1 MEFRPR
7 NYSAELESHALP
19 RVTAAAHPLSASPPS
34 PPLAQVDVVD
44 RGNSAFFDPLRGTD
58 NDANAAAPDH
68 DNLNESSDLQP
79 TKEWTS
85 FRRLL
90 MQRFPVSKMVSVSSM
105 PDVLMR
111 SGKLHEKSSTAMHLE
126 ELDDPQKFADE
137 GVKTIT
143 WQEYVS
149 RLHELKDEITR
160 SWQAEDRVTSLK
172 LSIKVAKLLMDTSVL
187 EFYPTLFVLVTDI
200 MDMLGNLVWQR
211 IKQKAEFSEDGTL
224 CCSLAENFQARDI
237 CADAKETCYNWFSK
251 IGAVQELLPR
261 IYLELA
267 ILPCWCFL
275 LDQPLDSLRRLV
287 MMTRGL
293 GDPVASAYCRLYMAH
308 CAQKLPSHDIG
319 MRRPDPCI
327 SASQVHHNAL
337 TPLQTAIQDL
347 GYLVTCM
354 NDIRVILMQILSS
367 NERSHK
373 NVEVNKKLQVSL
385 MEPTIE
391 YIMKCVFNGLT
402 ERQVNEV
409 LSELGLMKNQQ
420 DLGSVS
426 CVSIIL
432 HHLLKELPIEVVSTN
447 VVQILHLIEFSKDNS
462 FGQNLNYRL
471 LGFRLYERK
480 SPVHIVNTV
489 LDKVIQVIG
498 LYDSLDEYLKVVDAY
513 TDLILQN
520 RMNNHLNAILE
531 GISNRALNKR
541 VTEDEMLSLQ
551 SLIVKLL
558 SHFKHLE
565 DVFSLVHFPEILDVM
580 YGKSQDVVFLHILN
594 MVTRNDHISDP
605 TSIQLL
611 FEIAQTLH
619 DNIEFMNVKDN
630 DGQVARSISRFV
642 LMVDYGAEMEQHLAF
657 LVNCRGAFGRFN
669 ELKETLVHSG
679 NSLAIQALKCAKKH
693 LSFFKA
699 CVTFSEVT
707 IPSVSAHR
715 QFDLFLE
722 TAEVAFL
729 GGLVS
734 HSDGLIDSAITC
746 LHTLDI
752 IDGFRSPTDV
762 EGLVSSIRKLCGFLI
777 MVPGCTFSLP
787 VTYFP
792 NNLFTLIS
800 SRSWFEPKMR
810 TQIFSAIILLLT
822 TQSQKRLPY
831 HANTQPVSES
841 TFQCLL
847 SYQQRSVSHSLQELR
862 GGETPGNDMLYY
874 GDSSYNQELASL
886 SKLVLENLL
895 SAVQQ
900 EPSQAARGIMALEA
914 CNCIASSFMLNRELS
929 PVCLTLIETA
939 KSCLSAQDR
948 FLQSTIQLLNK
959 QCPTSLGIMVSTSV

>member
-7 NYSAELESHALP
+7 NYSAENEAHALP
-19 RVTAAAHPLSASPPS
+19 RVRAAAHPLSAPP
-34 PPLAQVDVVD
+34 PPLAQVEVVD
-44 RGNSAFFDPLRGTD
+44 RGNTNFFDPLRGTD
-58 NDANAAAPDH
+58 NDSNATSLDH
-68 DNLNESSDLQP
+68 DNMNESVDHQP

-111 SGKLHEKSSTAMHLE
+111 GGKLHDKSSTNMHLE

-160 SWQAEDRVTSLK
+160 SWLAEDRVTSLK
-172 LSIKVAKLLMDTSVL
+172 LSIKVAKLLMDTSVF

-211 IKQKAEFSEDGTL
+211 IKRKAEFSEDGAL
-224 CCSLAENFQARDI
+224 CCNLAENFEARDI

-267 ILPCWCFL
+267 ILPCWRFL
-275 LDQPLDSLRRLV
+275 LDQPLDSLQRLV

-319 MRRPDPCI
+319 
-327 SASQVHHNAL
+327 
-337 TPLQTAIQDL
+337 
-347 GYLVTCM
+347 YLVTCV
-354 NDIRVILMQILSS
+354 NDLRVILMQILSAK
-367 NERSHK
+367 ERTDK
-373 NVEVNKKLQVSL
+373 NVTLDRKLQVSL

-391 YIMKCVFNGLT
+391 YIMKCIFNGLSQ
-402 ERQVNEV
+402 RQVNEV

-426 CVSIIL
+426 CVSIVL
-432 HHLLKELPIEVVSTN
+432 HHLLKELPIEVVSSN
-447 VVQILHLIEFSKDNS
+447 IVQILRLIEFSKDNS
-462 FGQNLNYRL
+462 FDQHMNYRL

-480 SPVHIVNTV
+480 SSVDIVNAV
-489 LDKVIQVIG
+489 IEKVIQVIA

-520 RMNNHLNAILE
+520 QKDNHLNTILE
-531 GISNRALNKR
+531 GISKRARNKG

-551 SLIVKLL
+551 SLVVKLL

-565 DVFSLVHFPEILDVM
+565 DVFSLVQFPEIIDVM

-594 MVTRNDHISDP
+594 MATRNGHISDP
-605 TSIQLL
+605 TSIQML
-611 FEIAQTLH
+611 FEISQTLH
-619 DNIEFMNVKDN
+619 DNIEFMNVKDD
-630 DGQVARSISRFV
+630 DGQVAHSISRFV
-642 LMVDYGAEMEQHLAF
+642 HMVDYGAEMECHLAF
-657 LVNCRGAFGRFN
+657 LVDCRGAFGRLN
-669 ELKETLVHSG
+669 ELKETLVHSS

-693 LSFFKA
+693 LSFVKS
-699 CVTFSEVT
+699 CITFSEVT
-707 IPSVSAHR
+707 IPSISAHR

-722 TAEVAFL
+722 TAEVALL

-734 HSDGLIDSAITC
+734 HLDGLIDSAISC
-746 LHTLDI
+746 LHILDI
-752 IDGFRSPTDV
+752 IDGYRTPTDV

-777 MVPGCTFSLP
+777 MVPGNFSLP

-792 NNLFTLIS
+792 NNLFTVVS
-800 SRSWFEPKMR
+800 SQSWFEPKMR

-822 TQSQKRLPY
+822 TLSQKRLPY
-831 HANTQPVSES
+831 HANPQI
-841 TFQCLL
+841 
-847 SYQQRSVSHSLQELR
+847 
-862 GGETPGNDMLYY
+862 PGNNILYY
-874 GDSSYNQELASL
+874 GDSSYNQELVSL
-886 SKLVLENLL
+886 SKPVLENLL
-895 SAVQQ
+895 SAIQQ
-900 EPSQAARGIMALEA
+900 EPSQAARGIIALEA
-914 CNCIASSFMLNRELS
+914 CNCIASSFMLNNELS
-929 PVCLTLIETA
+929 SVCLTLVETA
-939 KSCLSAQDR
+939 KSCMSAQDKY
-948 FLQSTIQLLNK
+948 LQSTIQLLSK
-959 QCPTSLGIMVSTSV
+959 QSPTSVGTMVSISV

>member
-7 NYSAELESHALP
+7 DFSAEHESHALP
-19 RVTAAAHPLSASPPS
+19 RLRADAHPLSAPPPP

-44 RGNSAFFDPLRGTD
+44 GGNTDFFDPLRGTD
-58 NDANAAAPDH
+58 NDANAAPPDH
-68 DNLNESSDLQP
+68 ANLNEAVDHQP

-111 SGKLHEKSSTAMHLE
+111 SGKLHEKSSPNMHLE
-126 ELDDPQKFADE
+126 ELDDPQKFAEE

-149 RLHELKDEITR
+149 RLHELKDDITR
-160 SWQAEDRVTSLK
+160 SWLAEDRVTSLK
-172 LSIKVAKLLMDTSVL
+172 LSIKAPSLLETLADEVLDKLNSGGKIW
-187 EFYPTLFVLVTDI
+187 DI

-211 IKQKAEFSEDGTL
+211 IKRKAEFSEDGAVH
-224 CCSLAENFQARDI
+224 CNLAENFEARDI

-267 ILPCWCFL
+267 ILPCWRFL
-275 LDQPLDSLRRLV
+275 LDQPLDSLQRLV
-287 MMTRGL
+287 MMARGL

-319 MRRPDPCI
+319 
-327 SASQVHHNAL
+327 
-337 TPLQTAIQDL
+337 
-347 GYLVTCM
+347 YLVTCVK
-354 NDIRVILMQILSS
+354 DIRVILMQILSA
-367 NERSHK
+367 NERTHK
-373 NVEVNKKLQVSL
+373 NVKLNKKLQVSL

-391 YIMKCVFNGLT
+391 YIMKSIFNGLSQ
-402 ERQVNEV
+402 RQVNDV

-426 CVSIIL
+426 CVSIVL
-432 HHLLKELPIEVVSTN
+432 HHLLKELPIEVVSSN

-462 FGQNLNYRL
+462 FGQHMNYRL
-471 LGFRLYERK
+471 LGFRLYEIK
-480 SPVHIVNTV
+480 SPVDIVNAV
-489 LDKVIQVIG
+489 LDKVTQVIA

-520 RMNNHLNAILE
+520 QMDNHLNTILE
-531 GISNRALNKR
+531 GISKRAWNKG
-541 VTEDEMLSLQ
+541 VTEDEMPSLQ
-551 SLIVKLL
+551 SLVVKLL
-558 SHFKHLE
+558 SHFKCLE
-565 DVFSLVHFPEILDVM
+565 DVFSLDRFPEIMDVM

-594 MVTRNDHISDP
+594 MATRNGHISDP

-611 FEIAQTLH
+611 FEISQMLH
-619 DNIEFMNVKDN
+619 DNMEFMNVKDD

-642 LMVDYGAEMEQHLAF
+642 HMVDYGAEMERHLSF
-657 LVNCRGAFGRFN
+657 LVDCRGALGRLN
-669 ELKETLVHSG
+669 ELKETLVHSS
-679 NSLAIQALKCAKKH
+679 NSLAIQALKSAKKH
-693 LSFFKA
+693 PSFVKS

-707 IPSVSAHR
+707 IPSIAARR

-734 HSDGLIDSAITC
+734 HSDGLIDSAISC

-752 IDGFRSPTDV
+752 IDGFRTPTDV

-777 MVPGCTFSLP
+777 MVPGNPSLP

-822 TQSQKRLPY
+822 TLSQKKLPY
-831 HANTQPVSES
+831 HANTQI
-841 TFQCLL
+841 
-847 SYQQRSVSHSLQELR
+847 
-862 GGETPGNDMLYY
+862 PGNDMLYY
-874 GDSSYNQELASL
+874 GDSSYNQELGSL

-900 EPSQAARGIMALEA
+900 EPSMAARGIMALEA
-914 CNCIASSFMLNRELS
+914 CNCIASSFMLSNELS
-929 PVCLTLIETA
+929 SVCLTLIETA
-939 KSCLSAQDR
+939 KSCLSVQDR
-948 FLQSTIQLLNK
+948 YLRSTIQLLNK
-959 QCPTSLGIMVSTSV
+959 QSPTSVGIMVSTSI

>member
-7 NYSAELESHALP
+7 NYSAENEAHALP
-19 RVTAAAHPLSASPPS
+19 RVRAAAHPLSAPP
-34 PPLAQVDVVD
+34 PPLAQVEVVD
-44 RGNSAFFDPLRGTD
+44 RGNTNFFDPLRGTD
-58 NDANAAAPDH
+58 NDSNATSLDH
-68 DNLNESSDLQP
+68 DNMNESVDHQP

-111 SGKLHEKSSTAMHLE
+111 GGKLHDKSSTNMHLE

-160 SWQAEDRVTSLK
+160 SWLAEDRVTSLK
-172 LSIKVAKLLMDTSVL
+172 LSIKVAKLLMDTSVF

-211 IKQKAEFSEDGTL
+211 IKRKAEFSEDGAL
-224 CCSLAENFQARDI
+224 CCNLAGIRFKGPVNH
-237 CADAKETCYNWFSK
+237 SK
-251 IGAVQELLPR
+251 FF
-261 IYLELA
+261 YLELA
-267 ILPCWCFL
+267 ILPCWRFL
-275 LDQPLDSLRRLV
+275 LDQPLDSLQRLV

-319 MRRPDPCI
+319 
-327 SASQVHHNAL
+327 
-337 TPLQTAIQDL
+337 
-347 GYLVTCM
+347 YLVTCV
-354 NDIRVILMQILSS
+354 NDLRVILMQILSAK
-367 NERSHK
+367 ERTDK
-373 NVEVNKKLQVSL
+373 NVTLDRKLQVSL

-391 YIMKCVFNGLT
+391 YIMKCIFNGLSQ
-402 ERQVNEV
+402 RQVNEV

-426 CVSIIL
+426 CVSIVL
-432 HHLLKELPIEVVSTN
+432 HHLLKELPIEVVSSN
-447 VVQILHLIEFSKDNS
+447 IVQILRLIEFSKDNS
-462 FGQNLNYRL
+462 FDQHMNYRL

-480 SPVHIVNTV
+480 SSVDIVNAV
-489 LDKVIQVIG
+489 IEKVIQVIA

-520 RMNNHLNAILE
+520 QKDNHLNTILE
-531 GISNRALNKR
+531 GISKRARNKG

-551 SLIVKLL
+551 SLVVKLL

-565 DVFSLVHFPEILDVM
+565 DVFSLVQFPEIIDVM

-594 MVTRNDHISDP
+594 MATRNGHISDP
-605 TSIQLL
+605 TSIQML
-611 FEIAQTLH
+611 FEISQTLH
-619 DNIEFMNVKDN
+619 DNIEFMNVKDD
-630 DGQVARSISRFV
+630 DGQVAHSISRFV
-642 LMVDYGAEMEQHLAF
+642 HMVDYGAEMECHLAF
-657 LVNCRGAFGRFN
+657 LVDCRGAFGRLN
-669 ELKETLVHSG
+669 ELKETLVHSS

-693 LSFFKA
+693 LSFVKS
-699 CVTFSEVT
+699 CITFSEVT
-707 IPSVSAHR
+707 IPSISAHR

-722 TAEVAFL
+722 TAEVALL

-734 HSDGLIDSAITC
+734 HLDGLIDSAISC
-746 LHTLDI
+746 LHILDI
-752 IDGFRSPTDV
+752 IDGYRTPTDV

-777 MVPGCTFSLP
+777 MVPGNFSLP

-792 NNLFTLIS
+792 NNLFTVVS
-800 SRSWFEPKMR
+800 SQSWFEPKMR

-822 TQSQKRLPY
+822 TLSQKRLPY
-831 HANTQPVSES
+831 HANPQI
-841 TFQCLL
+841 
-847 SYQQRSVSHSLQELR
+847 
-862 GGETPGNDMLYY
+862 PGNNILYY
-874 GDSSYNQELASL
+874 GDSSYNQELVSL
-886 SKLVLENLL
+886 SKPVLENLL
-895 SAVQQ
+895 SAIQQ
-900 EPSQAARGIMALEA
+900 EPSQAARGIIALEA
-914 CNCIASSFMLNRELS
+914 CNCIASSFMLNNELS
-929 PVCLTLIETA
+929 SVCLTLVETA
-939 KSCLSAQDR
+939 KSCMSAQDKY
-948 FLQSTIQLLNK
+948 LQSTIQLLSK
-959 QCPTSLGIMVSTSV
+959 QSPTSVGTMVSISV

>member
-7 NYSAELESHALP
+7 NYSAENESHALP
-19 RVTAAAHPLSASPPS
+19 RARADAHPLFAPSPPLP
-34 PPLAQVDVVD
+34 PPLAQVEVVHP
-44 RGNSAFFDPLRGTD
+44 GNSDFFDPLRGTD
-58 NDANAAAPDH
+58 NDANAASPDH
-68 DNLNESSDLQP
+68 DSLNEAADHQP

-111 SGKLHEKSSTAMHLE
+111 SGKLHEKSSTNMHLE

-160 SWQAEDRVTSLK
+160 SWLAEDRVTSLK
-172 LSIKVAKLLMDTSVL
+172 LSIKVAKLLMDTSVF

-211 IKQKAEFSEDGTL
+211 IKQKAEFSDDGAL
-224 CCSLAENFQARDI
+224 RCNLAENFEARDI

-267 ILPCWCFL
+267 ILPCWRFL
-275 LDQPLDSLRRLV
+275 LDQPLDSLQRLV

-293 GDPVASAYCRLYMAH
+293 GDPVASAYCRLYMAY

-319 MRRPDPCI
+319 
-327 SASQVHHNAL
+327 
-337 TPLQTAIQDL
+337 
-347 GYLVTCM
+347 YLATCV
-354 NDIRVILMQILSS
+354 NDMRVILMQILSS
-367 NERSHK
+367 NGRTHK
-373 NVEVNKKLQVSL
+373 NVKHNTKLQVSL

-391 YIMKCVFNGLT
+391 YIMKCIFNGLSQ
-402 ERQVNEV
+402 RQVNEV

-426 CVSIIL
+426 CVSVIL
-432 HHLLKELPIEVVSTN
+432 HHLLKELPIEVVSSN
-447 VVQILHLIEFSKDNS
+447 VMQILHLIEFSKDNS
-462 FGQNLNYRL
+462 FDQHMNYRL

-480 SPVHIVNTV
+480 SPLDNVNAV
-489 LDKVIQVIG
+489 LDKVIQVIA
-498 LYDSLDEYLKVVDAY
+498 LYDSLDKYLKVVDAY

-520 RMNNHLNAILE
+520 QMDNHLNTILE
-531 GISNRALNKR
+531 GISKRAWNKG
-541 VTEDEMLSLQ
+541 VVEDEMLSLQ
-551 SLIVKLL
+551 SLVVKLL

-565 DVFSLVHFPEILDVM
+565 DVFCLDCFPEILNVM

-594 MVTRNDHISDP
+594 MATRNGHISDL

-611 FEIAQTLH
+611 FEISQTLH
-619 DNIEFMNVKDN
+619 DNMEFMNVKDD
-630 DGQVARSISRFV
+630 DGQVARLISRFV
-642 LMVDYGAEMEQHLAF
+642 NMVDYGAEMERHLSF
-657 LVNCRGAFGRFN
+657 LVDCRGAFGRLD
-669 ELKETLVHSG
+669 ELKETLVHSS
-679 NSLAIQALKCAKKH
+679 NSLAIQALKCAEKH
-693 LSFFKA
+693 LGFVKS

-707 IPSVSAHR
+707 VPSISAHR

-734 HSDGLIDSAITC
+734 HSDGLIDSAIGC

-752 IDGFRSPTDV
+752 IDGFRTPADA

-777 MVPGCTFSLP
+777 MVPGNCTLP

-822 TQSQKRLPY
+822 TLSQKRLPY
-831 HANTQPVSES
+831 HANAQV
-841 TFQCLL
+841 
-847 SYQQRSVSHSLQELR
+847 
-862 GGETPGNDMLYY
+862 PGNDMLYY
-874 GDSSYNQELASL
+874 GDSSYNQELVSL
-886 SKLVLENLL
+886 SKLVLDNLV

-914 CNCIASSFMLNRELS
+914 CNCIASTFMLSNELS
-929 PVCLTLIETA
+929 SVCLTLIETA
-939 KSCLSAQDR
+939 KSCLSAKDR
-948 FLQSTIQLLNK
+948 YLQSTIQLLNK
-959 QCPTSLGIMVSTSV
+959 QSPTSVGTMVSTSV

>member
-1 MEFRPR
+1 
-7 NYSAELESHALP
+7 
-19 RVTAAAHPLSASPPS
+19 
-34 PPLAQVDVVD
+34 
-44 RGNSAFFDPLRGTD
+44 
-58 NDANAAAPDH
+58 
-68 DNLNESSDLQP
+68 
-79 TKEWTS
+79 
-85 FRRLL
+85 
-90 MQRFPVSKMVSVSSM
+90 
-105 PDVLMR
+105 
-111 SGKLHEKSSTAMHLE
+111 MHFE
-126 ELDDPQKFADE
+126 ELDNPQKFADE

-160 SWQAEDRVTSLK
+160 SWLAEDRVTSLK
-172 LSIKVAKLLMDTSVL
+172 LSIKVAKLLMDTSVF

-200 MDMLGNLVWQR
+200 MDMVGNLVWQR
-211 IKQKAEFSEDGTL
+211 IKRKAEFSEDGTL
-224 CCSLAENFQARDI
+224 RCNLAENFQARDI

-267 ILPCWCFL
+267 ILPCWRFL
-275 LDQPLDSLRRLV
+275 LDQPLDSLQRLV

-319 MRRPDPCI
+319 
-327 SASQVHHNAL
+327 
-337 TPLQTAIQDL
+337 
-347 GYLVTCM
+347 YLVTCV
-354 NDIRVILMQILSS
+354 NDIRVILIQILSA

-373 NVEVNKKLQVSL
+373 NVKLNIKLQVSL

-402 ERQVNEV
+402 QTQVNEV

-420 DLGSVS
+420 ELGSVS

-432 HHLLKELPIEVVSTN
+432 HHLLKELPIEVVNSN
-447 VVQILHLIEFSKDNS
+447 VVHILHLIEFSKDNS
-462 FGQNLNYRL
+462 FGQHMNYRL
-471 LGFRLYERK
+471 LGFRMHERK
-480 SPVHIVNTV
+480 SPVHIVNDV
-489 LDKVIQVIG
+489 LDKVIQVIA

-520 RMNNHLNAILE
+520 KMDNHLNAILE
-531 GISNRALNKR
+531 GISNRAWNKT

-565 DVFSLVHFPEILDVM
+565 DVFCLVQFPEILDVL

-619 DNIEFMNVKDN
+619 DNIEFMNVKDD

-642 LMVDYGAEMEQHLAF
+642 HMVDYGAEMEQQLAF

-669 ELKETLVHSG
+669 ELKETLVHSC
-679 NSLAIQALKCAKKH
+679 NSLAIQALKCAKKN
-693 LSFFKA
+693 LSFFKS

-752 IDGFRSPTDV
+752 IDGFRTPTGV

-777 MVPGCTFSLP
+777 MVPGTFSLP

-800 SRSWFEPKMR
+800 SRSCFEPKMR

-822 TQSQKRLPY
+822 TLSQKRLPY
-831 HANTQPVSES
+831 RANTQI
-841 TFQCLL
+841 L
-847 SYQQRSVSHSLQELR
+847 
-862 GGETPGNDMLYY
+862 GNDMLYY
-874 GDSSYNQELASL
+874 GDSSYNQELVSL

-900 EPSQAARGIMALEA
+900 EPSQAARGILALEV
-914 CNCIASSFMLNRELS
+914 CNCIASSFMLNSELS

-948 FLQSTIQLLNK
+948 YLQSTIQLLNK
-959 QCPTSLGIMVSTSV
+959 Q

>member
-7 NYSAELESHALP
+7 NYSAENESHALP
-19 RVTAAAHPLSASPPS
+19 RVRAAAHPLSAPPPPS
-34 PPLAQVDVVD
+34 PLAQAEVID
-44 RGNSAFFDPLRGTD
+44 RGNSDFFDPLRGNANSA
-58 NDANAAAPDH
+58 NDTPSDH
-68 DNLNESSDLQP
+68 DNWNEAVDHQP

-111 SGKLHEKSSTAMHLE
+111 SGKLHEKSSTNMHLE

-137 GVKTIT
+137 GAKTIT

-160 SWQAEDRVTSLK
+160 SWLAEDRVTSLK
-172 LSIKVAKLLMDTSVL
+172 LSIKVAKLLMDTSVF

-211 IKQKAEFSEDGTL
+211 IKQKAEFSEDGAL
-224 CCSLAENFQARDI
+224 CGNLAENFKVRDI

-267 ILPCWCFL
+267 IFPCWRFL
-275 LDQPLDSLRRLV
+275 LDQPLDSLQRLV

-319 MRRPDPCI
+319 
-327 SASQVHHNAL
+327 
-337 TPLQTAIQDL
+337 
-347 GYLVTCM
+347 YLVTCV
-354 NDIRVILMQILSS
+354 NDTRVILMQILSA
-367 NERSHK
+367 NERTDK
-373 NVEVNKKLQVSL
+373 NVKLNRKLQVSL
-385 MEPTIE
+385 MEPTVE
-391 YIMKCVFNGLT
+391 YFMKCIFNGLSQ
-402 ERQVNEV
+402 RQVNEV

-432 HHLLKELPIEVVSTN
+432 HHLLKELPIEVVSLN
-447 VVQILHLIEFSKDNS
+447 IVQILHLIEISKDNS
-462 FGQNLNYRL
+462 FDQHMNYRL

-480 SPVHIVNTV
+480 FPDDIVNIV
-489 LDKVIQVIG
+489 LDEVIQVIA

-520 RMNNHLNAILE
+520 QKDNHLNTILE
-531 GISNRALNKR
+531 GISKRAWNKG
-541 VTEDEMLSLQ
+541 VAEDEMLSLQ
-551 SLIVKLL
+551 SLVVKLL
-558 SHFKHLE
+558 SHFKNLE
-565 DVFSLVHFPEILDVM
+565 DVFSLDWFPEIIDVM
-580 YGKSQDVVFLHILN
+580 YGKSQDVVFLYVLN
-594 MVTRNDHISDP
+594 MATRNGHISDP
-605 TSIQLL
+605 TIIQML
-611 FEIAQTLH
+611 FEVSQTLH
-619 DNIEFMNVKDN
+619 DNMEFLNVKDD

-642 LMVDYGAEMEQHLAF
+642 HMVDYGAEVECHLAF
-657 LVNCRGAFGRFN
+657 LVDCRGAFGRLN
-669 ELKETLVHSG
+669 ELKETLVHSS
-679 NSLAIQALKCAKKH
+679 NSLAIQALKCANKH
-693 LSFFKA
+693 LSFVKS

-707 IPSVSAHR
+707 IPSISAPR
-715 QFDLFLE
+715 KFDLFLE
-722 TAEVAFL
+722 TAEVALL
-729 GGLVS
+729 GGMVS
-734 HSDGLIDSAITC
+734 HLDGLIDSAISSLYTV
-746 LHTLDI
+746 DI
-752 IDGFRSPTDV
+752 IDGFRTPTDV
-762 EGLVSSIRKLCGFLI
+762 EGLVSSIKKLCGFLV
-777 MVPGCTFSLP
+777 MVPGNFSLP

-800 SRSWFEPKMR
+800 SQSWFESKMR
-810 TQIFSAIILLLT
+810 TQIFSAIVLLLT
-822 TQSQKRLPY
+822 TLSQNRLPY
-831 HANTQPVSES
+831 HANPQI
-841 TFQCLL
+841 
-847 SYQQRSVSHSLQELR
+847 
-862 GGETPGNDMLYY
+862 PGNDLLYY
-874 GDSSYNQELASL
+874 GDSSYNQELVSL

-900 EPSQAARGIMALEA
+900 EPSQAAQGIMALEA
-914 CNCIASSFMLNRELS
+914 CNCIAFSFTLNNELS
-929 PVCLTLIETA
+929 SVCLKLIETA

-948 FLQSTIQLLNK
+948 YLQSTVQLLSK
-959 QCPTSLGIMVSTSV
+959 QSPTSVGTTVSNSI

>member
-1 MEFRPR
+1 
-7 NYSAELESHALP
+7 
-19 RVTAAAHPLSASPPS
+19 
-34 PPLAQVDVVD
+34 
-44 RGNSAFFDPLRGTD
+44 
-58 NDANAAAPDH
+58 
-68 DNLNESSDLQP
+68 
-79 TKEWTS
+79 
-85 FRRLL
+85 
-90 MQRFPVSKMVSVSSM
+90 
-105 PDVLMR
+105 
-111 SGKLHEKSSTAMHLE
+111 MHLE

-224 CCSLAENFQARDI
+224 RCSLAENFQATDI

-319 MRRPDPCI
+319 
-327 SASQVHHNAL
+327 
-337 TPLQTAIQDL
+337 
-347 GYLVTCM
+347 YLVTCM

-409 LSELGLMKNQQ
+409 LLELGLMKNQQ

-462 FGQNLNYRL
+462 FGQHLNYRL

-565 DVFSLVHFPEILDVM
+565 DVFSLVQFPEILDVM

-752 IDGFRSPTDV
+752 IDGFRTPTDV

-777 MVPGCTFSLP
+777 MVPGTFSLP

-831 HANTQPVSES
+831 HANTQ
-841 TFQCLL
+841 
-847 SYQQRSVSHSLQELR
+847 
-862 GGETPGNDMLYY
+862 TPGNDMLYY
-874 GDSSYNQELASL
+874 GDSSYNQELVSL

-914 CNCIASSFMLNRELS
+914 CNCIASSFMLNSELS

-948 FLQSTIQLLNK
+948 YLQSTIQLLNK
-959 QCPTSLGIMVSTSV
+959 QCPTSVETMVSSV

>member
-7 NYSAELESHALP
+7 NYSAENEAHALP
-19 RVTAAAHPLSASPPS
+19 RVRAAAHPLSAPP
-34 PPLAQVDVVD
+34 PPLAQVEVVD
-44 RGNSAFFDPLRGTD
+44 RGNTNFFDPLRGTD
-58 NDANAAAPDH
+58 NDSNATSLDH
-68 DNLNESSDLQP
+68 DNMNESVDHQP

-111 SGKLHEKSSTAMHLE
+111 GGKLHDKSSTNMHLE

-160 SWQAEDRVTSLK
+160 SWLAEDRVTSLK
-172 LSIKVAKLLMDTSVL
+172 LSIKVAKLLMDTSVF

-211 IKQKAEFSEDGTL
+211 IKRKAEFSEDGAL
-224 CCSLAENFQARDI
+224 CCNLAENFEARDI

-267 ILPCWCFL
+267 ILPCWRFL
-275 LDQPLDSLRRLV
+275 LDQPLDSLQRLV

-319 MRRPDPCI
+319 
-327 SASQVHHNAL
+327 
-337 TPLQTAIQDL
+337 
-347 GYLVTCM
+347 YLVTCV
-354 NDIRVILMQILSS
+354 NDLRVILMQILSAK
-367 NERSHK
+367 ERTDK
-373 NVEVNKKLQVSL
+373 NVTLDRKLQVSL

-391 YIMKCVFNGLT
+391 YIMKCIFNGLSQ
-402 ERQVNEV
+402 RQVNEV

-426 CVSIIL
+426 CVSIVL
-432 HHLLKELPIEVVSTN
+432 HHLLKELPIEVVSSN
-447 VVQILHLIEFSKDNS
+447 IVQILRLIEFSKDNS
-462 FGQNLNYRL
+462 FDQHMNYRL

-480 SPVHIVNTV
+480 SSVDIVNAV
-489 LDKVIQVIG
+489 IEKVIQVIA

-520 RMNNHLNAILE
+520 QKDNHLNTILE
-531 GISNRALNKR
+531 GISKRARNKG

-551 SLIVKLL
+551 SLVVKLL

-565 DVFSLVHFPEILDVM
+565 DVFSLVQFPEIIDVM

-594 MVTRNDHISDP
+594 MATSRNGHISDP
-605 TSIQLL
+605 TSIQML
-611 FEIAQTLH
+611 FEISQTLH
-619 DNIEFMNVKDN
+619 DNIEFMNVKDD
-630 DGQVARSISRFV
+630 DGQVAHSISRFV
-642 LMVDYGAEMEQHLAF
+642 HMVDYGAEMECHLAF
-657 LVNCRGAFGRFN
+657 LVDCRGAFGRLN
-669 ELKETLVHSG
+669 ELKETLVHSS

-693 LSFFKA
+693 LSFVKS
-699 CVTFSEVT
+699 CITFSEVT
-707 IPSVSAHR
+707 IPSISAHR

-722 TAEVAFL
+722 TAEVALL

-734 HSDGLIDSAITC
+734 HLDGLIDSAISC
-746 LHTLDI
+746 LHILDI
-752 IDGFRSPTDV
+752 IDGYRTPTDV

-777 MVPGCTFSLP
+777 MVPGCNFSLP

-792 NNLFTLIS
+792 NNLFTVVS
-800 SRSWFEPKMR
+800 SQSWFEPKMR

-822 TQSQKRLPY
+822 TLSQKRLPY
-831 HANTQPVSES
+831 HANPQI
-841 TFQCLL
+841 
-847 SYQQRSVSHSLQELR
+847 
-862 GGETPGNDMLYY
+862 PGNNILYY
-874 GDSSYNQELASL
+874 GDSSYNQELVSL
-886 SKLVLENLL
+886 SKPVLENLL
-895 SAVQQ
+895 SAIQQ
-900 EPSQAARGIMALEA
+900 EPSQAARGIIALEA
-914 CNCIASSFMLNRELS
+914 CNCIASSFMLNNELS
-929 PVCLTLIETA
+929 SVCLTLVETA
-939 KSCLSAQDR
+939 KSCMSAQDKY
-948 FLQSTIQLLNK
+948 LQSTIQLLSK
-959 QCPTSLGIMVSTSV
+959 QSPTSVGTMVSISV

>member
-44 RGNSAFFDPLRGTD
+44 RGNSDFFDPLRGTD

-187 EFYPTLFVLVTDI
+187 EFYPTLFVLVTDT

-211 IKQKAEFSEDGTL
+211 IKRKAEFSEDGTL
-224 CCSLAENFQARDI
+224 RCSLAENFQARDI

-319 MRRPDPCI
+319 
-327 SASQVHHNAL
+327 
-337 TPLQTAIQDL
+337 
-347 GYLVTCM
+347 YLITCM
-354 NDIRVILMQILSS
+354 NDIRVILMQILSA

-402 ERQVNEV
+402 QRQANEV

-462 FGQNLNYRL
+462 FGQHLNYRL

-541 VTEDEMLSLQ
+541 VTEDEILSLQ
-551 SLIVKLL
+551 SLILKLL

-565 DVFSLVHFPEILDVM
+565 DVFSLVQFPEILDVM

-619 DNIEFMNVKDN
+619 DNIEFMNVKDD
-630 DGQVARSISRFV
+630 DGQMARSISRFV

-752 IDGFRSPTDV
+752 IDGFRTPTDV

-777 MVPGCTFSLP
+777 MVPGTLSLP

-831 HANTQPVSES
+831 HANTQ
-841 TFQCLL
+841 
-847 SYQQRSVSHSLQELR
+847 
-862 GGETPGNDMLYY
+862 TPGNDMLYY
-874 GDSSYNQELASL
+874 GDSSYNQELVSL

-914 CNCIASSFMLNRELS
+914 CNCIASSFMLNSELS

-939 KSCLSAQDR
+939 KSCLSAQDKY
-948 FLQSTIQLLNK
+948 LQSTIQLLNK
-959 QCPTSLGIMVSTSV
+959 QCPTL

>member
-1 MEFRPR
+1 
-7 NYSAELESHALP
+7 
-19 RVTAAAHPLSASPPS
+19 
-34 PPLAQVDVVD
+34 
-44 RGNSAFFDPLRGTD
+44 
-58 NDANAAAPDH
+58 
-68 DNLNESSDLQP
+68 
-79 TKEWTS
+79 
-85 FRRLL
+85 
-90 MQRFPVSKMVSVSSM
+90 
-105 PDVLMR
+105 
-111 SGKLHEKSSTAMHLE
+111 MHLE

-187 EFYPTLFVLVTDI
+187 EFYPTLFVLVTDT

-211 IKQKAEFSEDGTL
+211 IKRKAEFSEDGTL
-224 CCSLAENFQARDI
+224 RCSLAENFQARDI

-319 MRRPDPCI
+319 
-327 SASQVHHNAL
+327 
-337 TPLQTAIQDL
+337 
-347 GYLVTCM
+347 YLITCM
-354 NDIRVILMQILSS
+354 NDIRVILMQILSA

-402 ERQVNEV
+402 QRQANEV

-462 FGQNLNYRL
+462 FGQHLNYRL

-541 VTEDEMLSLQ
+541 VTEDEILSLQ
-551 SLIVKLL
+551 SLILKLL

-565 DVFSLVHFPEILDVM
+565 DVFSLVQFPEILDVM

-619 DNIEFMNVKDN
+619 DNIEFMNVKDD
-630 DGQVARSISRFV
+630 DGQMARSISRFV

-752 IDGFRSPTDV
+752 IDGFRTPTDV

-777 MVPGCTFSLP
+777 MVPGTLSLP

-831 HANTQPVSES
+831 HANTQ
-841 TFQCLL
+841 
-847 SYQQRSVSHSLQELR
+847 
-862 GGETPGNDMLYY
+862 TPGNDMLYY
-874 GDSSYNQELASL
+874 GDSSYNQELVSL

-914 CNCIASSFMLNRELS
+914 CNCIASSFMLNSELS

-939 KSCLSAQDR
+939 KSCLSAQDKY
-948 FLQSTIQLLNK
+948 LQSTIQLLNK
-959 QCPTSLGIMVSTSV
+959 QCPTL

>member
-7 NYSAELESHALP
+7 NYSAENEAHALP
-19 RVTAAAHPLSASPPS
+19 RVRAAAHPLSAPP
-34 PPLAQVDVVD
+34 PPLAQVEVVD
-44 RGNSAFFDPLRGTD
+44 RGNTNFFDPLRGTD
-58 NDANAAAPDH
+58 NDSNATSLDH
-68 DNLNESSDLQP
+68 DNMNESVDHQP

-111 SGKLHEKSSTAMHLE
+111 GGKLHDKSSTNMHLE

-160 SWQAEDRVTSLK
+160 SWLAEDRVTSLK
-172 LSIKVAKLLMDTSVL
+172 LSIKVAKLLMDTSVF

-211 IKQKAEFSEDGTL
+211 IKRKAEFSEDGAL
-224 CCSLAENFQARDI
+224 CCNLAENFEARDI

-267 ILPCWCFL
+267 ILPCWRFL
-275 LDQPLDSLRRLV
+275 LDQPLDSLQRLV

-319 MRRPDPCI
+319 
-327 SASQVHHNAL
+327 
-337 TPLQTAIQDL
+337 
-347 GYLVTCM
+347 YLVTCV
-354 NDIRVILMQILSS
+354 NDLRVILMQILSAK
-367 NERSHK
+367 ERTDK
-373 NVEVNKKLQVSL
+373 NVTLDRKLQVSL

-391 YIMKCVFNGLT
+391 YIMKCIFNGLSQ
-402 ERQVNEV
+402 RQVNEV

-426 CVSIIL
+426 CVSIVL
-432 HHLLKELPIEVVSTN
+432 HHLLKELPIEVVSSN
-447 VVQILHLIEFSKDNS
+447 IVQILRLIEFSKDNS
-462 FGQNLNYRL
+462 FDQHMNYRL

-480 SPVHIVNTV
+480 SSVDIVNAV
-489 LDKVIQVIG
+489 IEKVIQVIA

-520 RMNNHLNAILE
+520 QKDNHLNTILE
-531 GISNRALNKR
+531 GISKRARNKG

-551 SLIVKLL
+551 SLVVKLL

-565 DVFSLVHFPEILDVM
+565 DVFSLVQFPEIIDVM

-594 MVTRNDHISDP
+594 MATSRNGHISDP
-605 TSIQLL
+605 TSIQML
-611 FEIAQTLH
+611 FEISQTLH
-619 DNIEFMNVKDN
+619 DNIEFMNVKDD
-630 DGQVARSISRFV
+630 DGQVAHSISRFV
-642 LMVDYGAEMEQHLAF
+642 HMVDYGAEMECHLAF
-657 LVNCRGAFGRFN
+657 LVDCRGAFGRLN
-669 ELKETLVHSG
+669 ELKETLVHSS

-693 LSFFKA
+693 LSFVKS
-699 CVTFSEVT
+699 CITFSEVT
-707 IPSVSAHR
+707 IPSISAHR

-722 TAEVAFL
+722 TAEVALL

-734 HSDGLIDSAITC
+734 HLDGLIDSAISC
-746 LHTLDI
+746 LHILDI
-752 IDGFRSPTDV
+752 IDGYRTPTDV

-777 MVPGCTFSLP
+777 MVPGNFSLP

-792 NNLFTLIS
+792 NNLFTVVS
-800 SRSWFEPKMR
+800 SQSWFEPKMR

-822 TQSQKRLPY
+822 TLSQKRLPY
-831 HANTQPVSES
+831 HANPQI
-841 TFQCLL
+841 
-847 SYQQRSVSHSLQELR
+847 
-862 GGETPGNDMLYY
+862 PGNNILYY
-874 GDSSYNQELASL
+874 GDSSYNQELVSL
-886 SKLVLENLL
+886 SKPVLENLL
-895 SAVQQ
+895 SAIQQ
-900 EPSQAARGIMALEA
+900 EPSQAARGIIALEA
-914 CNCIASSFMLNRELS
+914 CNCIASSFMLNNELS
-929 PVCLTLIETA
+929 SVCLTLVETA
-939 KSCLSAQDR
+939 KSCMSAQDKY
-948 FLQSTIQLLNK
+948 LQSTIQLLSK
-959 QCPTSLGIMVSTSV
+959 QSPTSVGTMVSISV

>member
-1 MEFRPR
+1 MEFRHR

-19 RVTAAAHPLSASPPS
+19 RLRAGAHPLSAPPPP
-34 PPLAQVDVVD
+34 PPLSQVDAID
-44 RGNSAFFDPLRGTD
+44 CGNTDFYDPLRGTN
-58 NDANAAAPDH
+58 NDANAAPPDH
-68 DNLNESSDLQP
+68 DNLNEAADHQP

-90 MQRFPVSKMVSVSSM
+90 TQRFPVSKMVSVASM
-105 PDVLMR
+105 PDVLTR
-111 SGKLHEKSSTAMHLE
+111 SGKLLEKSSTNMHLE
-126 ELDDPQKFADE
+126 ELEDPQKFADE

-160 SWQAEDRVTSLK
+160 SWLAEDRVTSLK
-172 LSIKVAKLLMDTSVL
+172 LSIKVAKLLMDTSVF

-211 IKQKAEFSEDGTL
+211 IKRKAEFSEDGAL
-224 CCSLAENFQARDI
+224 RCNLAENFQARDI
-237 CADAKETCYNWFSK
+237 CADAKETCYNWFNK

-267 ILPCWCFL
+267 ILPCWRFL
-275 LDQPLDSLRRLV
+275 LEQPLDSLRRLV
-287 MMTRGL
+287 MMIRGL

-319 MRRPDPCI
+319 
-327 SASQVHHNAL
+327 
-337 TPLQTAIQDL
+337 
-347 GYLVTCM
+347 YLVTCV
-354 NDIRVILMQILSS
+354 NDIRVVLMQILSA
-367 NERSHK
+367 NERTHK
-373 NVEVNKKLQVSL
+373 NVKLNKKLQVSL

-391 YIMKCVFNGLT
+391 YIMKCIFTGLSQ
-402 ERQVNEV
+402 RQVNEV
-409 LSELGLMKNQQ
+409 LSEFGLMKNQQ

-432 HHLLKELPIEVVSTN
+432 HHLLKELPIEVVSSN

-462 FGQNLNYRL
+462 FDQHMNYRL

-480 SPVHIVNTV
+480 SPVDIVDAV
-489 LDKVIQVIG
+489 LDKVIQVIA

-520 RMNNHLNAILE
+520 QMDNHLKIILE
-531 GISNRALNKR
+531 GISKRTWNKG
-541 VTEDEMLSLQ
+541 VTEDEMPSLQ
-551 SLIVKLL
+551 SLVVKLL

-565 DVFSLVHFPEILDVM
+565 DVFSLDQFPEILDVM

-594 MVTRNDHISDP
+594 MATRNGRISDP

-611 FEIAQTLH
+611 FEISLALH
-619 DNIEFMNVKDN
+619 NNIEFMNMKDD
-630 DGQVARSISRFV
+630 DGQVACSIARFV
-642 LMVDYGAEMEQHLAF
+642 HMVDYGTEMEHHLAF
-657 LVNCRGAFGRFN
+657 LVDCRGAFGRLN
-669 ELKETLVHSG
+669 ELKETLVHSS

-693 LSFFKA
+693 LNFVKS

-707 IPSVSAHR
+707 IPSISAHR

-734 HSDGLIDSAITC
+734 HSDGLIDSAISC

-752 IDGFRSPTDV
+752 IDGFRTPTDV

-777 MVPGCTFSLP
+777 MVPGTLSLP

-792 NNLFTLIS
+792 NSLFTLIS

-810 TQIFSAIILLLT
+810 AQIFSAIILLLT
-822 TQSQKRLPY
+822 TLSQKRLPY
-831 HANTQPVSES
+831 HANSQI
-841 TFQCLL
+841 
-847 SYQQRSVSHSLQELR
+847 
-862 GGETPGNDMLYY
+862 PGNDMLYY
-874 GDSSYNQELASL
+874 GDSSYNQELVSL

-900 EPSQAARGIMALEA
+900 EPSQV
-914 CNCIASSFMLNRELS
+914 SSFWLN
-929 PVCLTLIETA
+929 
-939 KSCLSAQDR
+939 
-948 FLQSTIQLLNK
+948 
-959 QCPTSLGIMVSTSV
+959 

>member
-7 NYSAELESHALP
+7 NYSAENEAHALP
-19 RVTAAAHPLSASPPS
+19 RVRAAAHPLSAPP
-34 PPLAQVDVVD
+34 PPLAQVEVVD
-44 RGNSAFFDPLRGTD
+44 RGNTNFFDPLRGTD
-58 NDANAAAPDH
+58 NDSNATSLDH
-68 DNLNESSDLQP
+68 DNMNESVDHQP

-111 SGKLHEKSSTAMHLE
+111 GGKLHDKSSTNMHLE

-160 SWQAEDRVTSLK
+160 SWLAEDRVTSLK
-172 LSIKVAKLLMDTSVL
+172 LSIKVAKLLMDTSVF

-211 IKQKAEFSEDGTL
+211 IKRKAEFSEDGAL
-224 CCSLAENFQARDI
+224 CCNLAENFEARDI

-267 ILPCWCFL
+267 ILPCWRFL
-275 LDQPLDSLRRLV
+275 LDQPLDSLQRLV

-319 MRRPDPCI
+319 
-327 SASQVHHNAL
+327 
-337 TPLQTAIQDL
+337 
-347 GYLVTCM
+347 YLVTCV
-354 NDIRVILMQILSS
+354 NDLRVILMQILSAK
-367 NERSHK
+367 ERTDK
-373 NVEVNKKLQVSL
+373 NVTLDRKLQVSL

-391 YIMKCVFNGLT
+391 YIMKCIFNGLSQ
-402 ERQVNEV
+402 RQVNEV

-426 CVSIIL
+426 CVSIVL
-432 HHLLKELPIEVVSTN
+432 HHLLKELPIEVVSSN
-447 VVQILHLIEFSKDNS
+447 IVQILRLIEFSKDNS
-462 FGQNLNYRL
+462 FDQHMNYRL

-480 SPVHIVNTV
+480 SSVDIVNAV
-489 LDKVIQVIG
+489 IEKVIQVIA

-520 RMNNHLNAILE
+520 QKDNHLNTILE
-531 GISNRALNKR
+531 GISKRARNKG

-551 SLIVKLL
+551 SLVVKLL

-565 DVFSLVHFPEILDVM
+565 DVFSLVQFPEIIDVM

-594 MVTRNDHISDP
+594 MATSRNGHISDP
-605 TSIQLL
+605 TSIQML
-611 FEIAQTLH
+611 FEISQTLH
-619 DNIEFMNVKDN
+619 DNIEFMNVKDD
-630 DGQVARSISRFV
+630 DGQVAHSISRFV
-642 LMVDYGAEMEQHLAF
+642 HMVDYGAEMECHLAF
-657 LVNCRGAFGRFN
+657 LVDCRGAFGRLN
-669 ELKETLVHSG
+669 ELKETLVHSS

-693 LSFFKA
+693 LSFVKS
-699 CVTFSEVT
+699 CITFSEVT
-707 IPSVSAHR
+707 IPSISAHR

-722 TAEVAFL
+722 TAEVALL

-734 HSDGLIDSAITC
+734 HLDGLIDSAISC
-746 LHTLDI
+746 LHILDI
-752 IDGFRSPTDV
+752 IDGYRTPTDV

-777 MVPGCTFSLP
+777 MVPGNFSLP

-792 NNLFTLIS
+792 NNLFTVVS
-800 SRSWFEPKMR
+800 SQSWFEPKMR

-822 TQSQKRLPY
+822 TLSQKRLPY
-831 HANTQPVSES
+831 HANPQI
-841 TFQCLL
+841 
-847 SYQQRSVSHSLQELR
+847 
-862 GGETPGNDMLYY
+862 PGNNILYY
-874 GDSSYNQELASL
+874 GDSSYNQELVSL
-886 SKLVLENLL
+886 SKPVLENLL
-895 SAVQQ
+895 SAIQQ
-900 EPSQAARGIMALEA
+900 EPSQAARGIIALEA
-914 CNCIASSFMLNRELS
+914 CNCIASSFMQLNNELS
-929 PVCLTLIETA
+929 SVCLTLVETA
-939 KSCLSAQDR
+939 KSCMSAQDKY
-948 FLQSTIQLLNK
+948 LQSTIQLLSK
-959 QCPTSLGIMVSTSV
+959 QSPTSVGTMVSISV

>member
-34 PPLAQVDVVD
+34 PPLAQVDFVD
-44 RGNSAFFDPLRGTD
+44 RGNSDFFDPLRGTD

-211 IKQKAEFSEDGTL
+211 IKRKAEFSEDGTL
-224 CCSLAENFQARDI
+224 RCSLAENFQARDI

-319 MRRPDPCI
+319 
-327 SASQVHHNAL
+327 
-337 TPLQTAIQDL
+337 
-347 GYLVTCM
+347 YLITCM
-354 NDIRVILMQILSS
+354 NDIRVILMQILSA

-402 ERQVNEV
+402 QRQANEV

-462 FGQNLNYRL
+462 FGQHLNYRL

-489 LDKVIQVIG
+489 LDKVIQGIIAIWYTT
-498 LYDSLDEYLKVVDAY
+498 LFWNKHFKLKV
-513 TDLILQN
+513 
-520 RMNNHLNAILE
+520 LE
-531 GISNRALNKR
+531 
-541 VTEDEMLSLQ
+541 M
-551 SLIVKLL
+551 
-558 SHFKHLE
+558 
-565 DVFSLVHFPEILDVM
+565 
-580 YGKSQDVVFLHILN
+580 
-594 MVTRNDHISDP
+594 
-605 TSIQLL
+605 
-611 FEIAQTLH
+611 
-619 DNIEFMNVKDN
+619 
-630 DGQVARSISRFV
+630 
-642 LMVDYGAEMEQHLAF
+642 
-657 LVNCRGAFGRFN
+657 
-669 ELKETLVHSG
+669 
-679 NSLAIQALKCAKKH
+679 
-693 LSFFKA
+693 
-699 CVTFSEVT
+699 
-707 IPSVSAHR
+707 
-715 QFDLFLE
+715 
-722 TAEVAFL
+722 
-729 GGLVS
+729 
-734 HSDGLIDSAITC
+734 C
-746 LHTLDI
+746 LHQMTH
-752 IDGFRSPTDV
+752 
-762 EGLVSSIRKLCGFLI
+762 E
-777 MVPGCTFSLP
+777 M
-787 VTYFP
+787 
-792 NNLFTLIS
+792 
-800 SRSWFEPKMR
+800 
-810 TQIFSAIILLLT
+810 
-822 TQSQKRLPY
+822 
-831 HANTQPVSES
+831 
-841 TFQCLL
+841 
-847 SYQQRSVSHSLQELR
+847 
-862 GGETPGNDMLYY
+862 
-874 GDSSYNQELASL
+874 
-886 SKLVLENLL
+886 
-895 SAVQQ
+895 
-900 EPSQAARGIMALEA
+900 
-914 CNCIASSFMLNRELS
+914 
-929 PVCLTLIETA
+929 
-939 KSCLSAQDR
+939 
-948 FLQSTIQLLNK
+948 
-959 QCPTSLGIMVSTSV
+959 

>member
-1 MEFRPR
+1 MEFRHR

-19 RVTAAAHPLSASPPS
+19 RLRAGAHPLSAPPPP
-34 PPLAQVDVVD
+34 PPLSQVDAID
-44 RGNSAFFDPLRGTD
+44 CGNTDFYDPLRGTN
-58 NDANAAAPDH
+58 NDANAAPPDH
-68 DNLNESSDLQP
+68 DNLNEAADHQP

-90 MQRFPVSKMVSVSSM
+90 TQRFPVSKMVSVASM
-105 PDVLMR
+105 PDVLTR
-111 SGKLHEKSSTAMHLE
+111 SGKLLEKSSTNMHLE
-126 ELDDPQKFADE
+126 ELEDPQKFADE

-160 SWQAEDRVTSLK
+160 SWLAEDRVTSLK
-172 LSIKVAKLLMDTSVL
+172 LSIKVAKLLMDTSVF

-211 IKQKAEFSEDGTL
+211 IKRKAEFSEDGAL
-224 CCSLAENFQARDI
+224 RCNLAENFQARDI
-237 CADAKETCYNWFSK
+237 CADAKETCYNWFNK

-267 ILPCWCFL
+267 ILPCWRFL
-275 LDQPLDSLRRLV
+275 LEQPLDSLRRLV
-287 MMTRGL
+287 MMIRGL

-319 MRRPDPCI
+319 
-327 SASQVHHNAL
+327 
-337 TPLQTAIQDL
+337 
-347 GYLVTCM
+347 YLVTCV
-354 NDIRVILMQILSS
+354 NDIRVVLMQILSA
-367 NERSHK
+367 NERTHK
-373 NVEVNKKLQVSL
+373 NVKLNKKLQVSL

-391 YIMKCVFNGLT
+391 YIMKCIFTGLSQ
-402 ERQVNEV
+402 RQVNEV
-409 LSELGLMKNQQ
+409 LSEFGLMKNQQ

-432 HHLLKELPIEVVSTN
+432 HHLLKELPIEVVSSN

-462 FGQNLNYRL
+462 FDQHMNYRL

-480 SPVHIVNTV
+480 SPVDIVDAV
-489 LDKVIQVIG
+489 LDKVIQVIA

-520 RMNNHLNAILE
+520 QMDNHLKIILE
-531 GISNRALNKR
+531 GISKRTWNKG
-541 VTEDEMLSLQ
+541 VTEDEMPSLQ
-551 SLIVKLL
+551 SLVVKLL

-565 DVFSLVHFPEILDVM
+565 DVFSLDQFPEILDVM

-594 MVTRNDHISDP
+594 MATRNGRISDP

-611 FEIAQTLH
+611 FEISLALH
-619 DNIEFMNVKDN
+619 NNIEFMNMKDD
-630 DGQVARSISRFV
+630 DGQVACSIARFV
-642 LMVDYGAEMEQHLAF
+642 HMVDYGTEMEHHLAF
-657 LVNCRGAFGRFN
+657 LVDCRGAFGRLN
-669 ELKETLVHSG
+669 ELKETLVHSS

-693 LSFFKA
+693 LNFVKS

-707 IPSVSAHR
+707 IPSISAHR

-734 HSDGLIDSAITC
+734 HSDGLIDSAISC

-752 IDGFRSPTDV
+752 IDGFRTPTDV

-777 MVPGCTFSLP
+777 MVPGCTLSLP

-792 NNLFTLIS
+792 NSLFTLIS

-810 TQIFSAIILLLT
+810 AQIFSAIILLLT
-822 TQSQKRLPY
+822 TLSQKRLPY
-831 HANTQPVSES
+831 HANSQI
-841 TFQCLL
+841 
-847 SYQQRSVSHSLQELR
+847 
-862 GGETPGNDMLYY
+862 PGNDMLYY
-874 GDSSYNQELASL
+874 GDSSYNQELVSL

-900 EPSQAARGIMALEA
+900 EPSQV
-914 CNCIASSFMLNRELS
+914 SSFWLN
-929 PVCLTLIETA
+929 
-939 KSCLSAQDR
+939 
-948 FLQSTIQLLNK
+948 
-959 QCPTSLGIMVSTSV
+959 

>member
-1 MEFRPR
+1 MEFRHR

-19 RVTAAAHPLSASPPS
+19 RLRAGAHPLSAPPPP
-34 PPLAQVDVVD
+34 PPLSQVDAID
-44 RGNSAFFDPLRGTD
+44 CGNTDFYDPLRGTN
-58 NDANAAAPDH
+58 NDANAAPPDH
-68 DNLNESSDLQP
+68 DNLNEAADHQP

-90 MQRFPVSKMVSVSSM
+90 TQRFPVSKMVSVASM
-105 PDVLMR
+105 PDVLTR
-111 SGKLHEKSSTAMHLE
+111 SGKLLEKSSTNMHLE
-126 ELDDPQKFADE
+126 ELEDPQKFADE

-160 SWQAEDRVTSLK
+160 SWLAEDRVTSLK
-172 LSIKVAKLLMDTSVL
+172 LSIKVAKLLMDTSVF

-211 IKQKAEFSEDGTL
+211 IKRKAEFSEDGAL
-224 CCSLAENFQARDI
+224 RCNLAENFQARDI
-237 CADAKETCYNWFSK
+237 CADAKETCYNWFNK

-267 ILPCWCFL
+267 ILPCWRFL
-275 LDQPLDSLRRLV
+275 LEQPLDSLRRLV
-287 MMTRGL
+287 MMIRGL

-319 MRRPDPCI
+319 
-327 SASQVHHNAL
+327 
-337 TPLQTAIQDL
+337 
-347 GYLVTCM
+347 YLVTCV
-354 NDIRVILMQILSS
+354 NDIRVVLMQILSA
-367 NERSHK
+367 NERTHK
-373 NVEVNKKLQVSL
+373 NVKLNKKLQVSL

-391 YIMKCVFNGLT
+391 YIMKCIFTGLSQ
-402 ERQVNEV
+402 RQVNEV
-409 LSELGLMKNQQ
+409 LSEFGLMKNQQ

-432 HHLLKELPIEVVSTN
+432 HHLLKELPIEVVSSN

-462 FGQNLNYRL
+462 FDQHMNYRL

-480 SPVHIVNTV
+480 SPVDIVDAV
-489 LDKVIQVIG
+489 LDKVIQVIA

-520 RMNNHLNAILE
+520 QMDNHLKIILE
-531 GISNRALNKR
+531 GISKRTWNKG
-541 VTEDEMLSLQ
+541 VTEDEMPSLQ
-551 SLIVKLL
+551 SLVVKLL

-565 DVFSLVHFPEILDVM
+565 DVFSLDQFPEILDVM

-594 MVTRNDHISDP
+594 MATRNGRISDP

-611 FEIAQTLH
+611 FEISLALH
-619 DNIEFMNVKDN
+619 NNIEFMNMKDD
-630 DGQVARSISRFV
+630 DGQVACSIARFV
-642 LMVDYGAEMEQHLAF
+642 HMVDYGTEMEHHLAF
-657 LVNCRGAFGRFN
+657 LVDCRGAFGRLN
-669 ELKETLVHSG
+669 ELKETLVHSS

-693 LSFFKA
+693 LNFVKS

-707 IPSVSAHR
+707 IPSISAHR

-734 HSDGLIDSAITC
+734 HSDGLIDSAISC

-752 IDGFRSPTDV
+752 IDGFRTPTDV

-777 MVPGCTFSLP
+777 MVPGCTLSLP

-792 NNLFTLIS
+792 NSLFTLIS

-810 TQIFSAIILLLT
+810 AQIFSAIILLLT
-822 TQSQKRLPY
+822 TLSQKRLPY
-831 HANTQPVSES
+831 HANSQI
-841 TFQCLL
+841 
-847 SYQQRSVSHSLQELR
+847 
-862 GGETPGNDMLYY
+862 PGNDMLYY
-874 GDSSYNQELASL
+874 GDSSYNQELVSL

-914 CNCIASSFMLNRELS
+914 CNCIASSFMLSNELLS
-929 PVCLTLIETA
+929 SCLTLVETA
-939 KSCLSAQDR
+939 KSCLSAKDR
-948 FLQSTIQLLNK
+948 YLQSTIQLLNK
-959 QCPTSLGIMVSTSV
+959 QSPTSVGTMVSTFV

>member
-1 MEFRPR
+1 MQRQRQNSQSFPLSLAHASMEFRPR

-19 RVTAAAHPLSASPPS
+19 RVHAGAHPLSAPPS
-34 PPLAQVDVVD
+34 PLVQVDVIHCENTD
-44 RGNSAFFDPLRGTD
+44 FFDPLRGTG
-58 NDANAAAPDH
+58 NEAKAAPPDH
-68 DNLNESSDLQP
+68 DNLNEASDHQP

-111 SGKLHEKSSTAMHLE
+111 SGKLHEKSSTNIHLE

-160 SWQAEDRVTSLK
+160 SWLAEDRVTSLK
-172 LSIKVAKLLMDTSVL
+172 LSIKVAKLLMDTSVF

-211 IKQKAEFSEDGTL
+211 IKQKTEFSEDGAL
-224 CCSLAENFQARDI
+224 RCNLAENFQARDI
-237 CADAKETCYNWFSK
+237 CADAKETCYNWFNK

-261 IYLELA
+261 LYLELA
-267 ILPCWCFL
+267 ILPCWRFL
-275 LDQPLDSLRRLV
+275 NDQPLDSLKRLV
-287 MMTRGL
+287 KMIRGL

-319 MRRPDPCI
+319 
-327 SASQVHHNAL
+327 
-337 TPLQTAIQDL
+337 
-347 GYLVTCM
+347 YLVTCV
-354 NDIRVILMQILSS
+354 NDFRVILMQILSA
-367 NERSHK
+367 NERTCK
-373 NVEVNKKLQVSL
+373 NIKLDKKLQVTL

-391 YIMKCVFNGLT
+391 YIMKCIFNGLSQ
-402 ERQVNEV
+402 RQVNEA

-420 DLGSVS
+420 DLGSIS

-432 HHLLKELPIEVVSTN
+432 HHLLKEVPIEVVSSN

-462 FGQNLNYRL
+462 FDQHMNYRL

-480 SPVHIVNTV
+480 SPVNIVNVV
-489 LDKVIQVIG
+489 LDKVIKVIA

-520 RMNNHLNAILE
+520 KMDNHLNTILE
-531 GISNRALNKR
+531 GISKRAWNKG
-541 VTEDEMLSLQ
+541 VTEDEMPSLQ
-551 SLIVKLL
+551 SLVVKILF
-558 SHFKHLE
+558 HFKCLE
-565 DVFSLVHFPEILDVM
+565 NVFSLDQFPEILDAM

-594 MVTRNDHISDP
+594 MATRNGPISDL

-611 FEIAQTLH
+611 FEISQNLH
-619 DNIEFMNVKDN
+619 DNLELTNGRDD
-630 DGQVARSISRFV
+630 DGQVTRSISRFV
-642 LMVDYGAEMEQHLAF
+642 HMVDYGADMERHLAF
-657 LVNCRGAFGRFN
+657 LVDCRGAFGRLN
-669 ELKETLVHSG
+669 ELKETLVHTS
-679 NSLAIQALKCAKKH
+679 NSLAIKALKCAQKH
-693 LSFFKA
+693 LSFVKS

-707 IPSVSAHR
+707 IPSISAHR

-722 TAEVAFL
+722 TAEIAFL

-734 HSDGLIDSAITC
+734 HSDGLIDSAISC
-746 LHTLDI
+746 LHIFDV
-752 IDGFRSPTDV
+752 IDGFQTPNDV
-762 EGLVSSIRKLCGFLI
+762 EGLVSSIRKLCGLLI
-777 MVPGCTFSLP
+777 IVPGTFSLP

-792 NNLFTLIS
+792 NNLFTFIS

-822 TQSQKRLPY
+822 TLSQKRLPY
-831 HANTQPVSES
+831 HANTQI
-841 TFQCLL
+841 
-847 SYQQRSVSHSLQELR
+847 
-862 GGETPGNDMLYY
+862 PGNDVLYY
-874 GDSSYNQELASL
+874 GDLSYNQELVSL
-886 SKLVLENLL
+886 SKLILENLL
-895 SAVQQ
+895 SVVQQ

-914 CNCIASSFMLNRELS
+914 CNCIASSFMLNNELS
-929 PVCLTLIETA
+929 SVCLRLIETA
-939 KSCLSAQDR
+939 KACLSAQNR
-948 FLQSTIQLLNK
+948 YLQSTIQLLNK
-959 QCPTSLGIMVSTSV
+959 QLPAAVGTMPMVSTSV

>member
-1 MEFRPR
+1 MEFRHR

-19 RVTAAAHPLSASPPS
+19 RLRAGAHPLSAPPPP
-34 PPLAQVDVVD
+34 PPLSQVDAID
-44 RGNSAFFDPLRGTD
+44 CGNTDFYDPLRGTN
-58 NDANAAAPDH
+58 NDANAAPPDH
-68 DNLNESSDLQP
+68 DNLNEAADHQP

-90 MQRFPVSKMVSVSSM
+90 TQRFPVSKMVSVASM
-105 PDVLMR
+105 PDVLTR
-111 SGKLHEKSSTAMHLE
+111 SGKLLEKSSTNMHLE
-126 ELDDPQKFADE
+126 ELEDPQKFADE

-160 SWQAEDRVTSLK
+160 SWLAEDRVTSLK
-172 LSIKVAKLLMDTSVL
+172 LSIKVAKLLMDTSVF

-211 IKQKAEFSEDGTL
+211 IKRKAEFSEDGAL
-224 CCSLAENFQARDI
+224 RCNLAENFQARDI
-237 CADAKETCYNWFSK
+237 CADAKETCYNWFNK

-267 ILPCWCFL
+267 ILPCWRFL
-275 LDQPLDSLRRLV
+275 LEQPLDSLRRLV
-287 MMTRGL
+287 MMIRGL

-319 MRRPDPCI
+319 
-327 SASQVHHNAL
+327 
-337 TPLQTAIQDL
+337 
-347 GYLVTCM
+347 YLVTCV
-354 NDIRVILMQILSS
+354 NDIRVVLMQILSA
-367 NERSHK
+367 NERTHK
-373 NVEVNKKLQVSL
+373 NVKLNKKLQVSL

-391 YIMKCVFNGLT
+391 YIMKCIFTGLSQ
-402 ERQVNEV
+402 RQVNEV
-409 LSELGLMKNQQ
+409 LSEFGLMKNQQ

-432 HHLLKELPIEVVSTN
+432 HHLLKELPIEVVSSN

-462 FGQNLNYRL
+462 FDQHMNYRL

-480 SPVHIVNTV
+480 SPVDIVDAV
-489 LDKVIQVIG
+489 LDKVIQVIA

-520 RMNNHLNAILE
+520 QMDNHLKIILE
-531 GISNRALNKR
+531 GISKRTWNKG
-541 VTEDEMLSLQ
+541 VTEDEMPSLQ
-551 SLIVKLL
+551 SLVVKLL

-565 DVFSLVHFPEILDVM
+565 DVFSLDQFPEILDVM

-594 MVTRNDHISDP
+594 MATRNGRISDP

-611 FEIAQTLH
+611 FEISLALH
-619 DNIEFMNVKDN
+619 NNIEFMNMKDD
-630 DGQVARSISRFV
+630 DGQVACSIARFV
-642 LMVDYGAEMEQHLAF
+642 HMVDYGTEMEHHLAF
-657 LVNCRGAFGRFN
+657 LVDCRGAFGRLN
-669 ELKETLVHSG
+669 ELKETLVHSS

-693 LSFFKA
+693 LNFVKS

-707 IPSVSAHR
+707 IPSISAHR

-734 HSDGLIDSAITC
+734 HSDGLIDSAISC

-752 IDGFRSPTDV
+752 IDGFRTPTDV

-777 MVPGCTFSLP
+777 MVPGCTLSLP

-792 NNLFTLIS
+792 NSLFTLIS

-810 TQIFSAIILLLT
+810 AQIFSAIILLLT
-822 TQSQKRLPY
+822 TLSQKRLPY
-831 HANTQPVSES
+831 HANSQI
-841 TFQCLL
+841 
-847 SYQQRSVSHSLQELR
+847 
-862 GGETPGNDMLYY
+862 PGNDMLYY
-874 GDSSYNQELASL
+874 GDSSYNQELVSL

-900 EPSQAARGIMALEA
+900 EPSQLSNELL
-914 CNCIASSFMLNRELS
+914 SS
-929 PVCLTLIETA
+929 CLTLVETA
-939 KSCLSAQDR
+939 KSCLSAKDR
-948 FLQSTIQLLNK
+948 YLQSTIQLLNK
-959 QCPTSLGIMVSTSV
+959 QSPTSVGTMVSTFV

>member
-7 NYSAELESHALP
+7 NYSAELEFHALP
-19 RVTAAAHPLSASPPS
+19 RVPAAAHPLSASPSS

-44 RGNSAFFDPLRGTD
+44 RGNNDFFDPLRGTD
-58 NDANAAAPDH
+58 NDANAAPPDH
-68 DNLNESSDLQP
+68 DNLNEAADLQP

-85 FRRLL
+85 SRRLL

-111 SGKLHEKSSTAMHLE
+111 SGKLHEKSSAAMHFE

-160 SWQAEDRVTSLK
+160 SWLAEDRVTSLK

-200 MDMLGNLVWQR
+200 MDMVGNLVWQR

-224 CCSLAENFQARDI
+224 RCNLAENFQARDI

-293 GDPVASAYCRLYMAH
+293 GNPVASAYCRLYMAH

-319 MRRPDPCI
+319 
-327 SASQVHHNAL
+327 
-337 TPLQTAIQDL
+337 
-347 GYLVTCM
+347 YLVTCV
-354 NDIRVILMQILSS
+354 NDIRVILIQILSA

-373 NVEVNKKLQVSL
+373 NVKLNIKLQVSL

-402 ERQVNEV
+402 QRQVNEV

-420 DLGSVS
+420 ELGSVS

-432 HHLLKELPIEVVSTN
+432 HHLLKELPIEVVNSN
-447 VVQILHLIEFSKDNS
+447 IVHILHLIEFSKDNS
-462 FGQNLNYRL
+462 FGQHMNYRL
-471 LGFRLYERK
+471 LGFRMHERK
-480 SPVHIVNTV
+480 SPVHIVNAV
-489 LDKVIQVIG
+489 LDKVIQVIA

-520 RMNNHLNAILE
+520 QMDNHLNAILE
-531 GISNRALNKR
+531 GISNRAWNKT

-565 DVFSLVHFPEILDVM
+565 DVFSLVQFPEILDVM

-619 DNIEFMNVKDN
+619 DNIEFMNVKDD
-630 DGQVARSISRFV
+630 DGQVAHSISRFV
-642 LMVDYGAEMEQHLAF
+642 HMVDYGAEMEQHLAF

-669 ELKETLVHSG
+669 ELKETLVHSC
-679 NSLAIQALKCAKKH
+679 NSLAIHALKCAKKH
-693 LSFFKA
+693 TFFKS

-752 IDGFRSPTDV
+752 IDGFRTPTDV

-777 MVPGCTFSLP
+777 MVPGTFSLP

-810 TQIFSAIILLLT
+810 TQIFSAIIFLLT
-822 TQSQKRLPY
+822 TLSQKRLPY
-831 HANTQPVSES
+831 RANTQI
-841 TFQCLL
+841 L
-847 SYQQRSVSHSLQELR
+847 
-862 GGETPGNDMLYY
+862 GNDMLYY
-874 GDSSYNQELASL
+874 GDSSYNQELVSL

-895 SAVQQ
+895 STVQQ
-900 EPSQAARGIMALEA
+900 EPSPAARGILALEV
-914 CNCIASSFMLNRELS
+914 CNCIASSFMLNSELS

-948 FLQSTIQLLNK
+948 YLQSTIQLLNK
-959 QCPTSLGIMVSTSV
+959 QWPTSVGTIVSTSV

>member
-44 RGNSAFFDPLRGTD
+44 RGNSDFFDPLRGTD

-224 CCSLAENFQARDI
+224 RCSLAENFQATDI

-319 MRRPDPCI
+319 
-327 SASQVHHNAL
+327 
-337 TPLQTAIQDL
+337 
-347 GYLVTCM
+347 YLVTCM

-409 LSELGLMKNQQ
+409 LLELGLMKNQQ

-462 FGQNLNYRL
+462 FGQHLNYRL

-565 DVFSLVHFPEILDVM
+565 DVFSLVQFPEILDVM

-752 IDGFRSPTDV
+752 IDGFRTPTDV

-777 MVPGCTFSLP
+777 MVPGTFSLP

-831 HANTQPVSES
+831 HANTQ
-841 TFQCLL
+841 
-847 SYQQRSVSHSLQELR
+847 
-862 GGETPGNDMLYY
+862 TPGNDMLYY
-874 GDSSYNQELASL
+874 GDSSYNQELVSL

-914 CNCIASSFMLNRELS
+914 CNCIASSFMLNSELS

-948 FLQSTIQLLNK
+948 YLQSTIQLLNK
-959 QCPTSLGIMVSTSV
+959 QCPTSVETMVSSV

>member
-1 MEFRPR
+1 M
-7 NYSAELESHALP
+7 
-19 RVTAAAHPLSASPPS
+19 
-34 PPLAQVDVVD
+34 
-44 RGNSAFFDPLRGTD
+44 
-58 NDANAAAPDH
+58 
-68 DNLNESSDLQP
+68 P

-90 MQRFPVSKMVSVSSM
+90 TQRFPVSKMVSVASM
-105 PDVLMR
+105 PDVLTR
-111 SGKLHEKSSTAMHLE
+111 SGKLLEKSSTNMHLE
-126 ELDDPQKFADE
+126 ELEDPQKFADE

-160 SWQAEDRVTSLK
+160 SWLAEDRVTSLK
-172 LSIKVAKLLMDTSVL
+172 LSIKVAKLLMDTSVF

-211 IKQKAEFSEDGTL
+211 IKRKAEFSEDGAL
-224 CCSLAENFQARDI
+224 RCNLAENFQARDI
-237 CADAKETCYNWFSK
+237 CADAKETCYNWFNK

-267 ILPCWCFL
+267 ILPCWRFL
-275 LDQPLDSLRRLV
+275 LEQPLDSLRRLV
-287 MMTRGL
+287 MMIRGL

-319 MRRPDPCI
+319 
-327 SASQVHHNAL
+327 
-337 TPLQTAIQDL
+337 
-347 GYLVTCM
+347 YLVTCV
-354 NDIRVILMQILSS
+354 NDIRVVLMQILSA
-367 NERSHK
+367 NERTHK
-373 NVEVNKKLQVSL
+373 NVKLNKKLQVSL

-391 YIMKCVFNGLT
+391 YIMKCIFTGLSQ
-402 ERQVNEV
+402 RQVNEV
-409 LSELGLMKNQQ
+409 LSEFGLMKNQQ

-432 HHLLKELPIEVVSTN
+432 HHLLKELPIEVVSSN

-462 FGQNLNYRL
+462 FDQHMNYRL

-480 SPVHIVNTV
+480 SPVDIVDAV
-489 LDKVIQVIG
+489 LDKVIQVIA

-520 RMNNHLNAILE
+520 QMDNHLKIILE
-531 GISNRALNKR
+531 GISKRTWNKG
-541 VTEDEMLSLQ
+541 VTEDEMPSLQ
-551 SLIVKLL
+551 SLVVKLL

-565 DVFSLVHFPEILDVM
+565 DVFSLDQFPEILDVM

-594 MVTRNDHISDP
+594 MATRNGRISDP

-611 FEIAQTLH
+611 FEISLALH
-619 DNIEFMNVKDN
+619 NNIEFMNMKDD
-630 DGQVARSISRFV
+630 DGQVACSIARFV
-642 LMVDYGAEMEQHLAF
+642 HMVDYGTEMEHHLAF
-657 LVNCRGAFGRFN
+657 LVDCRGAFGRLN
-669 ELKETLVHSG
+669 ELKETLVHSS

-693 LSFFKA
+693 LNFVKS

-707 IPSVSAHR
+707 IPSISAHR

-734 HSDGLIDSAITC
+734 HSDGLIDSAISC

-752 IDGFRSPTDV
+752 IDGFRTPTDV

-777 MVPGCTFSLP
+777 MVPGTLSLP

-792 NNLFTLIS
+792 NSLFTLIS

-810 TQIFSAIILLLT
+810 AQIFSAIILLLT
-822 TQSQKRLPY
+822 TLSQKRLPY
-831 HANTQPVSES
+831 HAN
-841 TFQCLL
+841 
-847 SYQQRSVSHSLQELR
+847 
-862 GGETPGNDMLYY
+862 
-874 GDSSYNQELASL
+874 
-886 SKLVLENLL
+886 
-895 SAVQQ
+895 
-900 EPSQAARGIMALEA
+900 SQ
-914 CNCIASSFMLNRELS
+914 
-929 PVCLTLIETA
+929 V
-939 KSCLSAQDR
+939 
-948 FLQSTIQLLNK
+948 
-959 QCPTSLGIMVSTSV
+959 

>member
-1 MEFRPR
+1 MEFRHR

-19 RVTAAAHPLSASPPS
+19 RLRAGAHPLSAPPPP
-34 PPLAQVDVVD
+34 PPLSQVDAID
-44 RGNSAFFDPLRGTD
+44 CGNTDFYDPLRGTN
-58 NDANAAAPDH
+58 NDANAAPPDH
-68 DNLNESSDLQP
+68 DNLNEAADHMP

-90 MQRFPVSKMVSVSSM
+90 TQRFPVSKMVSVASM
-105 PDVLMR
+105 PDVLTR
-111 SGKLHEKSSTAMHLE
+111 SGKLLEKSSTNMHLE
-126 ELDDPQKFADE
+126 ELEDPQKFADE

-160 SWQAEDRVTSLK
+160 SWLAEDRVTSLK
-172 LSIKVAKLLMDTSVL
+172 LSIKVAKLLMDTSVF

-211 IKQKAEFSEDGTL
+211 IKRKAEFSEDGAL
-224 CCSLAENFQARDI
+224 RCNLAENFQARDI
-237 CADAKETCYNWFSK
+237 CADAKETCYNWFNK

-267 ILPCWCFL
+267 ILPCWRFL
-275 LDQPLDSLRRLV
+275 LEQPLDSLRRLV
-287 MMTRGL
+287 MMIRGL

-319 MRRPDPCI
+319 
-327 SASQVHHNAL
+327 
-337 TPLQTAIQDL
+337 
-347 GYLVTCM
+347 YLVTCV
-354 NDIRVILMQILSS
+354 NDIRVVLMQILSA
-367 NERSHK
+367 NERTHK
-373 NVEVNKKLQVSL
+373 NVKLNKKLQVSL

-391 YIMKCVFNGLT
+391 YIMKCIFTGLSQ
-402 ERQVNEV
+402 RQVNEV
-409 LSELGLMKNQQ
+409 LSEFGLMKNQQ

-432 HHLLKELPIEVVSTN
+432 HHLLKELPIEVVSSN

-462 FGQNLNYRL
+462 FDQHMNYRL

-480 SPVHIVNTV
+480 SPVDIVDAV
-489 LDKVIQVIG
+489 LDKVIQVIA

-520 RMNNHLNAILE
+520 QMDNHLKIILE
-531 GISNRALNKR
+531 GISKRTWNKG
-541 VTEDEMLSLQ
+541 VTEDEMPSLQ
-551 SLIVKLL
+551 SLVVKLL

-565 DVFSLVHFPEILDVM
+565 DVFSLDQFPEILDVM

-594 MVTRNDHISDP
+594 MATRNGRISDP

-611 FEIAQTLH
+611 FEISLALH
-619 DNIEFMNVKDN
+619 NNIEFMNMKDD
-630 DGQVARSISRFV
+630 DGQVACSIARFV
-642 LMVDYGAEMEQHLAF
+642 HMVDYGTEMEHHLAF
-657 LVNCRGAFGRFN
+657 LVDCRGAFGRLN
-669 ELKETLVHSG
+669 ELKETLVHSS

-693 LSFFKA
+693 LNFVKS

-707 IPSVSAHR
+707 IPSISAHR

-722 TAEVAFL
+722 TAEV

-734 HSDGLIDSAITC
+734 HSDGLIDSAISC

-752 IDGFRSPTDV
+752 IDGFRTPTDV

-777 MVPGCTFSLP
+777 MVPGTLSLP

-792 NNLFTLIS
+792 NSLFTLIS

-810 TQIFSAIILLLT
+810 AQIFSAIILLLT
-822 TQSQKRLPY
+822 TLSQKRLPY
-831 HANTQPVSES
+831 HANSQI
-841 TFQCLL
+841 
-847 SYQQRSVSHSLQELR
+847 
-862 GGETPGNDMLYY
+862 PGNDMLYY
-874 GDSSYNQELASL
+874 GDSSYNQELVSL

-900 EPSQAARGIMALEA
+900 EPSQLSNELL
-914 CNCIASSFMLNRELS
+914 SS
-929 PVCLTLIETA
+929 CLTLVETA
-939 KSCLSAQDR
+939 KSCLSAKDR
-948 FLQSTIQLLNK
+948 YLQSTIQLLNK
-959 QCPTSLGIMVSTSV
+959 QSPTSVGTMVSTFV